1 VPVPKK
7 RKSPARR
14 DRRRAHHDKVAMPP
28 MTYCTNPECGA
39 PVLPHHVCAECG
51 QYRGEAVIEVV
62 SEEEVEKKKKE
73 RRERAKAAKAA
84 KGGRGAPPAEEKD
97 QEPDEDEDE
106 DEKKDEKPKKKK
118 GK

>member
-1 VPVPKK
+1 MPVPKK
-7 RKSPARR
+7 RKSPMRR
-14 DRRRAHHDKVAMPP
+14 DSRRAHHDKVVMPP

-62 SEEEVEKKKKE
+62 SEAEVEAKKKE

-84 KGGRGAPPAEEKD
+84 KAGRGAPPAQEEAEEKD
-97 QEPDEDEDE
+97 EDEE
-106 DEKKDEKPKKKK
+106 QDEKPKKK

>member
-1 VPVPKK
+1 MPVPKK

-14 DRRRAHHDKVAMPP
+14 DRRRANHDKVAMPP

-51 QYRGEAVIEVV
+51 QYRGAAVIEVV
-62 SEEEVEKKKKE
+62 SEEELEAKKKA
-73 RRERAKAAKAA
+73 RRDRVKAAKA
-84 KGGRGAPPAEEKD
+84 GRETPPAETKAEEKD
-97 QEPDEDEDE
+97 EDDDDE
-106 DEKKDEKPKKKK
+106 DEKPKKK

>member
-1 VPVPKK
+1 MPVPKK
-7 RKSPARR
+7 RKSPMRR

-28 MTYCTNPECGA
+28 LTYCTNPECGA

-62 SEEEVEKKKKE
+62 SEEEVEAKKKE
-73 RRERAKAAKAA
+73 RRERAKSAKAA
-84 KGGRGAPPAEEKD
+84 KAGRGGPPAA
-97 QEPDEDEDE
+97 EPPEGKDEDEDD
-106 DEKKDEKPKKKK
+106 DEDEKPKKK

>member
-14 DRRRAHHDKVAMPP
+14 DRRRAHHDKVKIKSL
-28 MTYCTNPECGA
+28 TFCTNPECGA

-62 SEEEVEKKKKE
+62 TVDEAETKKKE
-73 RRERAKAAKAA
+73 KKEKAKAAKAERSIA
-84 KGGRGAPPAEEKD
+84 GRASRGAAPKAEEKAKD
-97 QEPDEDEDE
+97 EGEDEDDE
-106 DEKKDEKPKKKK
+106 EKK
-118 GK
+118 